1 MAELKTQVLNV
12 NNNCSVR
19 IVIEKPEEFY
29 KLRCFRCSRI
39 LTMNFAEFPCGARF
53 CEDCIA
59 QFADANLKLRHEC
72 HKKLNS
78 AHCDGA
84 VNADTISLRRQ
95 AEILRWPCKCMS
107 AACKN
112 TFTFGNAFAHNGF
125 CGKCDL
131 GFLN

>member
-1 MAELKTQVLNV
+1 MSELKTQVV
-12 NNNCSVR
+12 TINNCSIR
-19 IVIEKPEEFY
+19 VIIDSPEDFY
-29 KLRCFRCSRI
+29 KLQCFECSRI

-59 QFADANLKLRHEC
+59 RLADANLKLQHIC

-78 AHCDGA
+78 VCCDGI
-84 VNADTISLRRQ
+84 VNADTISLSGQ
-95 AEILRWPCKCMS
+95 ASIFRWPCMCMS
-107 AACKN
+107 ATCKN
-112 TFTFGNAFAHNGF
+112 TFTFNNAFIYNGF